1 MFFTRE
7 DINKIYQA
15 LLKLGIKDS
24 ELPETSD
31 VKNDDTLAIVQD
43 GKNKQINVREFLN
56 QISLWKREDFINVTD
71 KYKKSHITLV
81 EAIQTI
87 PIVQRKEGLVIT
99 FLDTENNWR
108 IYQFRGSLLQFNNET
123 LWVDLYDFSPY
134 IIDPILPDEEDITQ
148 SAIDEQG
155 NTYLSLKD
163 RTYNPSEFSGKGYK
177 ILRKNIIE
185 IEDANFNKVNKNILT
200 QDMINEPNTVYEIR
214 YDFNLNDAEIT
225 IPENCVLKFNGGSL
239 SNGTINGNYAKVET
253 ETLDN
258 SLINIKY
265 TSPVNF
271 NRNLTYYIIPEIW
284 GIIEGYMEKGED
296 GHYTEEQ
303 YDIMY
308 NNGVA
313 FTKAIEYASN
323 NGFNKVV
330 FPKGKYCFTPFDSA
344 VKVRNS
350 NSIWIH
356 DLYNFDIDLNSSELY
371 FLIDSTQKSKYVT
384 FNYGSIWDI
393 RGNLIGISTCENLN
407 IHNGVIIGDR
417 LIRTY
422 TDEKE
427 KWAEQTYGIALNGI
441 NINIKISDI
450 DVSNFMGDGIS
461 AFMNNMVQ
469 VDYKANCV
477 NRSTDNLLRKKS
489 EGMYSVKNNNIV
501 NELRFKQE
509 GSSITDFID
518 TDSLITDD
526 YLKHNLLKRYK
537 KSFRLAGNGGYTRLA
552 NCYCP
557 KIDVLVYDGNSE
569 SSNVIRIIPCSFLED
584 FQLYDYERY
593 IKLQFIKDFDIP
605 DEGITSNLVV
615 TVKGAE
621 GLIIENCYIHNNHR
635 GNFSGSINNTTI
647 RKCIFEKALTYNQGI
662 GIIDYPDSTNYH
674 IDIEDSFCRKVTV
687 HDCDFKGITKAELLF
702 GCYDLS
708 FYNNRCNDMP
718 NIYSNINADIYDNIF
733 KRCSIFIL
741 VSTIVN
747 KDTIG
752 GRSKLQRCINIHDN
766 YIYTL
771 TIGTPNLD
779 NIRNTTILFNNNI
792 GILKSSF
799 IYPIN
804 SDLELLAKYILE
816 NSSLISTNNYILFS
830 SDDYVVFPVF
840 GKWTN
845 NYFLNKF
852 GTFDRYKKIA
862 IAGNFINN
870 IVESTECIIKL
881 GEFRNNIITRQKLSN
896 YSKLVRNAE
905 NDYIYKSFSNLVIK
919 NLQIDYESNMPS
931 NSVIEFINCDITI
944 SEDYQYLLKNNNT
957 ALIFNR
963 CNFNTDKSYIVK
975 NGIKKDINCR
985 LILKDCTLNNKP
997 WPTNVV
1003 FVLNEKNPV
1012 CIKRGSS
1019 TQRPLYVED
1028 DFLYYD
1034 TTLKKYIRWNR
1045 EEWTNIDG
1053 TNLDTPTDE
1062 WITIE

>member
-7 DINKIYQA
+7 DIDKIQQG
-15 LLKLGIKDS
+15 LLSLGVKDS
-24 ELPETSD
+24 ELPEVNNITNS
-31 VKNDDTLAIVQD
+31 DTLAIVQD
-43 GKNKQINVREFLN
+43 GKNKQINIIEFFN
-56 QISLWKREDFINVTD
+56 NISLFKREAFINITD
-71 KYKKSHITLV
+71 RFNKPSISLID
-81 EAIQTI
+81 AIQLV
-87 PIVQRKEGLVIT
+87 PIHQRINGLVIT
-99 FLDTENNWR
+99 FEDVNKDWR
-108 IYQFRGSLLQFNNET
+108 IYQFRGNKEDFFKEDKWL
-123 LWVDLYDFSPY
+123 DLYDYTNWVVDS
-134 IIDPILPDEEDITQ
+134 ITPDEEDLTVTTP
-148 SAIDEQG
+148 DENG
-155 NTYLSLKD
+155 NALVHLKD
-163 RTYNPSEFSGKGYK
+163 RAYDESNFSGKGYK
-177 ILRKNIIE
+177 ILRKNIQTI
-185 IEDANFNKVNKNILT
+185 DGVRKNILNSN
-200 QDMINEPNTVYEIR
+200 MLSEPNTIYEIR
-214 YDFNLNDAEIT
+214 YDFDLNNEEVT

-239 SNGTINGNYAKVET
+239 SNGTINGNYAKVEA

-258 SLINIKY
+258 VLINIKY

-308 NNGVA
+308 NNGVG

-323 NGFNKVV
+323 KGFNKVV

-344 VKVRNS
+344 VKYRNS

-384 FNYGSIWDI
+384 FNYGSIYDI
-393 RGNLIGISTCENLN
+393 RGNLIGITTCENLN

-422 TDEKE
+422 TNESE
-427 KWAEQTYGIALNGI
+427 KWVEQTYGIAVNGI

-450 DVSNFMGDGIS
+450 DVSNFMGDGITAS
-461 AFMNNMVQ
+461 MYNMVQ
-469 VDYKANCV
+469 IDYKANV
-477 NRSTDNLLRKKS
+477 VSRSTDNLLRKKS
-489 EGMYSVKNNNIV
+489 EGMYVVENYKIV
-501 NELRFKQE
+501 NKLNFKQE

-518 TDSLITDD
+518 TDSLITDN
-526 YLKHNLLKRYK
+526 YLKHNLLKRYR

-569 SSNVIRIIPCSFLED
+569 SSKVIRIIPCSFLED

-647 RKCIFEKALTYNQGI
+647 RKCIFEKALTYNQGV
-662 GIIDYPDSTNYH
+662 GIIDFPDSTNYH
-674 IDIEDSFCRKVTV
+674 INIEDSFCRKVTV
-687 HDCDFKGITKAELLF
+687 HDCDFKGIAKSALLF
-702 GCYDLS
+702 GCYDLF
-708 FYNNRCNDMP
+708 FYNNRCNGMP

-733 KRCSIFIL
+733 KRCSIFVL
-741 VSTIVN
+741 ESTIVN

-752 GRSKLQRCINIHDN
+752 GRSKLQRCVNIHDN
-766 YIYTL
+766 YIYDL
-771 TIGTPNLD
+771 NIGNPNLD
-779 NIRNTTILFNNNI
+779 KIRNTTILFNNNI
-792 GILKSSF
+792 CSLKSLF

-804 SDLELLAKYILE
+804 SDSELLAKYILE

-830 SDDYVVFPVF
+830 SDDFVVFPVF

-852 GTFDRYKKIA
+852 GTFDRYKKI
-862 IAGNFINN
+862 IVAGDFTNN
-870 IVESTECIIKL
+870 IVDLTECSIKL

-896 YSKLVRNAE
+896 YSELVRNAE
-905 NDYIYKSFSNLVIK
+905 NEYIYKIFSNLTIK
-919 NLQIDYESNMPS
+919 TLSIENSIGS
-931 NSVIEFINCDITI
+931 NSTIEFRDCDITI
-944 SEDYQYLLKNNNT
+944 GGANSPMVSKDNSI
-957 ALIFNR
+957 LIFNR
-963 CNFNTDKSYIVK
+963 CNFNTDKKYITGWKAVATDK
-975 NGIKKDINCR
+975 NCK

-997 WPTNVV
+997 WPTDVV

-1012 CIKRGSS
+1012 CIRRGSS
-1019 TQRPLYVED
+1019 TQRPLYIED

-1034 TTLKKYIRWNR
+1034 TTIKKYIRWNG
-1045 EEWTNIDG
+1045 EEWVNSDG
-1053 TNLDTPTDE
+1053 TAL
-1062 WITIE
+1062 

>member
-1 MFFTRE
+1 MVTR
-7 DINKIYQA
+7 KGLGQA
-15 LLKLGIKDS
+15 NILRTNNN
-24 ELPETSD
+24 TSTGYGVAYAD
-31 VKNDDTLAIVQD
+31 EVSGHRTVGSLADLCALHDWQLSASGNNTDNDAIGQLWYVVDAD
-43 GKNKQINVREFLN
+43 GKGNGALYQLKDW
-56 QISLWKREDFINVTD
+56 SKRNEAAGWSIADYTTKAELQD
-71 KYKKSHITLV
+71 K
-81 EAIQTI
+81 
-87 PIVQRKEGLVIT
+87 
-99 FLDTENNWR
+99 
-108 IYQFRGSLLQFNNET
+108 
-123 LWVDLYDFSPY
+123 
-134 IIDPILPDEEDITQ
+134 IDNIATADEEDITTEGDTPQ
-148 SAIDEQG
+148 TQV
-155 NTYLSLKD
+155 LKLKD
-163 RTYNPSEFSGKGYK
+163 RAYDSLNASGKGYK
-177 ILRKNIIE
+177 ILRKNWQSINGE
-185 IEDANFNKVNKNILT
+185 RKNLLT
-200 QDMINEPNTVYEIR
+200 QEMINEPNTIYEIR
-214 YDFNLNDAEIT
+214 YDFDLNNAEIA

-239 SNGTINGNYAKVET
+239 SNGTINGNYAKIEA

-258 SLINIKY
+258 VLINIKY

-271 NRNLTYYIIPEIW
+271 NRSLTYYIIPKVW

-308 NNGVA
+308 NNGVG

-323 NGFNKVV
+323 DGFNKVV

-344 VKVRNS
+344 VKFRNS

-384 FNYGSIWDI
+384 FDYGSIWDI
-393 RGNLIGISTCENLN
+393 RGSLIRISTCENLN

-427 KWAEQTYGIALNGI
+427 KWAEQTYGIEVNGI

-461 AFMNNMVQ
+461 ASMHNMVQ
-469 VDYKANCV
+469 IDYKV
-477 NRSTDNLLRKKS
+477 NIVSRSTDNLLRKKS
-489 EGMYSVKNNNIV
+489 EYLYYIKDNKIINDLGF
-501 NELRFKQE
+501 EQE

-518 TDSLITDD
+518 TDSLITDN
-526 YLKHNLLKRYK
+526 YLKHNLLKRYR

-605 DEGITSNLVV
+605 VEGITSNLVV

-647 RKCIFEKALTYNQGI
+647 RKCIFEKALTYNQGV

-687 HDCDFKGITKAELLF
+687 HDCDFKGVTKSGLLF

-708 FYNNRCNDMP
+708 FYNNRCDGMP
-718 NIYSNINADIYDNIF
+718 NIYNNINANIYDNIF
-733 KRCSIFIL
+733 KRGSIFRL
-741 VSTIVN
+741 SSAIVN
-747 KDTIG
+747 ENTIG
-752 GRSKLQRCINIHDN
+752 GRSKLQRHIAIHNN
-766 YIYTL
+766 YIYSLNISTVSL
-771 TIGTPNLD
+771 DYIKNTTVSFND
-779 NIRNTTILFNNNI
+779 NICFMQNRLLSNFNRNVEAVAKYVLENN
-792 GILKSSF
+792 SF
-799 IYPIN
+799 I
-804 SDLELLAKYILE
+804 A
-816 NSSLISTNNYILFS
+816 TNNRIFFS
-830 SDDYVVFPVF
+830 TDEFTYFVVM
-840 GKWTN
+840 GRWTN

-852 GTFDRYKKIA
+852 GTFDRYKYVIVC
-862 IAGNFINN
+862 GDFINN
-870 IVESTECIIKL
+870 IVDLTDCVFKL
-881 GEFRNNIITRQKLSN
+881 GEFRNNIITKQKLSA
-896 YSKLVRNAE
+896 YSELVRNTE
-905 NDYIYKSFSNLVIK
+905 NEYIYKIFSNITIK
-919 NLQIDYESNMPS
+919 TLLIEDSIAS
-931 NSVIEFINCDITI
+931 NSTIEFRDCDITI
-944 SEDYQYLLKNNNT
+944 GGANSPMVSKDNST
-957 ALIFNR
+957 LIFNR
-963 CNFNTDKSYIVK
+963 CNFNTDKKYIV
-975 NGIKKDINCR
+975 GWGVVAKDINCR

-997 WPTNVV
+997 WPVDVV
-1003 FVLNEKNPV
+1003 FSSKDKNPV
-1012 CIKRGSS
+1012 CIRRGSS

-1034 TTLKKYIRWNR
+1034 TTLKRYIRWNG
-1045 EEWTNIDG
+1045 EEWTNTDG
-1053 TNLDTPTDE
+1053 TALV
-1062 WITIE
+1062 

>member
-7 DINKIYQA
+7 DIDKIQQG
-15 LLKLGIKDS
+15 LLSLGVKDS
-24 ELPETSD
+24 ELPEVNNITNS
-31 VKNDDTLAIVQD
+31 DTLAIVQD
-43 GKNKQINVREFLN
+43 GKNKQINIIEFFN
-56 QISLWKREDFINVTD
+56 NISLFKREAFINITD
-71 KYKKSHITLV
+71 RFNKPSISLID
-81 EAIQTI
+81 AIQLV
-87 PIVQRKEGLVIT
+87 PIHQRINGLVIT
-99 FLDTENNWR
+99 FEDVNKDWR
-108 IYQFRGSLLQFNNET
+108 IYQFRGNKENFFKEDKWL
-123 LWVDLYDFSPY
+123 DLYDYTNWVVDS
-134 IIDPILPDEEDITQ
+134 ITPDEEDLTVTTP
-148 SAIDEQG
+148 DENG
-155 NTYLSLKD
+155 NALVHLKD
-163 RTYNPSEFSGKGYK
+163 RAYNESNFSGKGYK
-177 ILRKNIIE
+177 ILRKNIQTI
-185 IEDANFNKVNKNILT
+185 DGVRKNILNSN
-200 QDMINEPNTVYEIR
+200 MISEPNTIYEIR
-214 YDFNLNDAEIT
+214 YDFDLNDAEIT

-239 SNGTINGNYAKVET
+239 SNGTINGNYAKVEA

-258 SLINIKY
+258 VLINIKY

-271 NRNLTYYIIPEIW
+271 NKLYTYYIIPKVW
-284 GIIEGYMEKGED
+284 GIIEGYIEKGED

-308 NNGVA
+308 NNGVG

-323 NGFNKVV
+323 KGFNKVI

-344 VKVRNS
+344 IKYRNS

-384 FNYGSIWDI
+384 FDYGSIYDI
-393 RGNLIGISTCENLN
+393 RGNLIGITTCENLN

-422 TDEKE
+422 TNANE
-427 KWAEQTYGIALNGI
+427 KWVEQTYGIVVYGI

-450 DVSNFMGDGIS
+450 DVSNFMGDGI
-461 AFMNNMVQ
+461 AATMHNMVQ
-469 VDYKANCV
+469 VDYKANV
-477 NRSTDNLLRKKS
+477 ISNSTSNLLRKKS
-489 EGMYSVKNNNIV
+489 EYLYYMKDNKVTNND
-501 NELRFKQE
+501 LGFKQV

-518 TDSLITDD
+518 TDSLITDN
-526 YLKHNLLKRYK
+526 YLKHNLLKRYR

-557 KIDVLVYDGNSE
+557 NIDVLVYD
-569 SSNVIRIIPCSFLED
+569 SNAEDAKVIRIIPCSFLED
-584 FQLYDYERY
+584 FQLYEYERY

-687 HDCDFKGITKAELLF
+687 HDCDFKGVAKAELLF

-708 FYNNRCNDMP
+708 FYNNRCNQMP
-718 NIYSNINADIYDNIF
+718 NIYSNISAEIYNNIF
-733 KRCSIFIL
+733 KSESIFIL
-741 VSTIVN
+741 ASTIVN
-747 KDTIG
+747 ENTIG
-752 GRSKLQRCINIHDN
+752 GRSKLQRHIAIHNN
-766 YIYTL
+766 YIYSL
-771 TIGTPNLD
+771 
-779 NIRNTTILFNNNI
+779 NINTVSLNNIKNTTVSFNDNTCFMKSLFLSGFNASVEAVAKYALENN
-792 GILKSSF
+792 SF
-799 IYPIN
+799 I
-804 SDLELLAKYILE
+804 A
-816 NSSLISTNNYILFS
+816 TNNRIFFC
-830 SDDYVVFPVF
+830 SDDYIYFVVI
-840 GKWTN
+840 GRWTN

-852 GTFDRYKKIA
+852 GTFDRYKKII
-862 IAGNFINN
+862 IAGDFTNN
-870 IVESTECIIKL
+870 VVESTECIIKL
-881 GEFRNNIITRQKLSN
+881 GEFRNNIITRQKFSN
-896 YSKLVRNAE
+896 YSELVRNAE

-919 NLQIDYESNMPS
+919 TLLIDYENNIPS
-931 NSVIEFINCDITI
+931 NTVIEFINCDITI
-944 SEDYQYLLKNNNT
+944 SNDFQYLLKNDNT
-957 ALIFNR
+957 TLIFNR
-963 CNFNTDKSYIVK
+963 CNFNTDKSYIVR
-975 NGIKKDINCR
+975 NGIKKDVNCR

-997 WPTNVV
+997 WSTDVV

-1034 TTLKKYIRWNR
+1034 TTLKKYIRWNG
-1045 EEWTNIDG
+1045 EEWVNSDG
-1053 TNLDTPTDE
+1053 TAL
-1062 WITIE
+1062 